1 MMTILHNLSKE
12 LKSDNIILK
21 KDEQEHVPHK
31 QKKEPEKF
39 KKIDEKDEIQFSILK
54 ENIFESENENI
65 GKINNDL
72 EISVV
77 GQGKIEE
84 KERDV
89 LTIKSLI
96 KSCETDIQYL
106 NDIIHRY
113 KNSTKDFIM
122 KSMVVDNNSMVF
134 IDKNESQEN
143 SEIDDTEKK
152 IKYFDDINNEF
163 VCLKKKLEDL
173 LSLYK
178 TEKDLTEI
186 KKNELEKL
194 EKLKTEYESLKI
206 KKHSS
211 KHIKSL

>member
-1 MMTILHNLSKE
+1 MTILHNLSKE

-21 KDEQEHVPHK
+21 DDEHLPHK
-31 QKKEPEKF
+31 QKKEIEKY
-39 KKIDEKDEIQFSILK
+39 KKIDEKDELQFSIIK
-54 ENIFESENENI
+54 ENIYESENENL

-77 GQGKIEE
+77 CQGKIEE
-84 KERDV
+84 KEKDV

-96 KSCETDIQYL
+96 KSCERDIEYL
-106 NDIIHRY
+106 NKIIHKY

-122 KSMVVDNNSMVF
+122 KSMIVDDKSMVF

-143 SEIDDTEKK
+143 LEIDDTEKK

-178 TEKDLTEI
+178 TEKDLTEV

-194 EKLKTEYESLKI
+194 EKLKTEYENLKK

-211 KHIKSL
+211 KFIKSL